1 MNYLQLLFAILFF
14 TFHTGI
20 TAQNEEPLRKVE
32 GFSHPESVVFDEQ
45 NNMLYVSNMAD
56 DKDGDGFISKISP
69 EGDILEL
76 KWITGLN
83 DPKGLLVA
91 GDKLYVTDVTELV
104 EMDLKK
110 GTIIRKISVDG
121 AMSLNDIT
129 IDAAGSI
136 FFSDLEQS
144 SIYFIPGK
152 MAANSM
158 MVNTPKGE
166 IAEYLKSSRLNS
178 PNGLLAHKDEL
189 YVASWGENQD
199 GNLLKID
206 MDTKQIEN
214 VTNEGI
220 GNLDGIQPTAEDS
233 LYVSDWA
240 TGKIYRIDQNGNKSL
255 ILTAE
260 KSSGD
265 ILFLKEKN
273 QLILPMN
280 FQNSVWWYQLN

>member
-1 MNYLQLLFAILFF
+1 MNYLQLLFTILFF
-14 TFHTGI
+14 TFQTGI

-32 GFSHPESVVFDEQ
+32 GFSHPESVVFDEK
-45 NNMLYVSNMAD
+45 NNMLYVSNMAN
-56 DKDGDGFISKISP
+56 DKDGDGFISKVTP
-69 EGDILEL
+69 EGEIVEL
-76 KWITGLN
+76 KWITRLN
-83 DPKGLLVA
+83 DPKGLLVD
-91 GDKLYVTDVTELV
+91 GDKLYVTDVTQLV

-110 GTIIRKISVDG
+110 GTINRKISVDG

-152 MAANSM
+152 VAAQSM
-158 MVNTPKGE
+158 MTTTPEGE
-166 IAEYLKSSRLNS
+166 IAAYLKSPVLNS

-189 YVASWGENQD
+189 YAASWGENQD

-206 MDTKQIEN
+206 MDTKEISK
-214 VTNEGI
+214 VTEEGI
-220 GNLDGIQPTAEDS
+220 GNLDGIQPAGDGS
-233 LYVSDWA
+233 FYVSDWA
-240 TGKIYRIDQNGNKSL
+240 TGKIYRIDQNGNKNL

-280 FQNSVWWYQLN
+280 FQNSVWWYQLD

>member
-14 TFHTGI
+14 TFHTAI

-56 DKDGDGFISKISP
+56 EKDGDGFISKISP
-69 EGDILEL
+69 EGEILEL

-91 GDKLYVTDVTELV
+91 GDKLFVTDVTELV
-104 EMDLKK
+104 EMDLQEGK
-110 GTIIRKISVDG
+110 INRKIPVNG

-129 IDAAGSI
+129 IDATGSI

-144 SIYFIPGK
+144 SIYFIPGE

-220 GNLDGIQPTAEDS
+220 GNLDGIQSTAEDS

-240 TGKIYRIDQNGNKSL
+240 TGKIYHIDQNGNKSL